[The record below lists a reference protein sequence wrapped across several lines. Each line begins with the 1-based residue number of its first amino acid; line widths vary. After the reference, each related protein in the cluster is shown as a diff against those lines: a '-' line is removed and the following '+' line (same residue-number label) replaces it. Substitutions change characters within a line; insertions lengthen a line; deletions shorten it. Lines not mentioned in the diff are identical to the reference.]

1 MFCFTMPVCP
11 MPTERKKLENDDE
24 FKSMLWSPKTP
35 DEVNVWYQPMN
46 RTLGTF
52 AELFPWLWN
61 LSWLFQNESM
71 SKLDGTLKGYDAFQ
85 KSVGDFDPLS
95 LMNKVDVDRT
105 VVEANDDSITEVM
118 PKIIRRNA
126 AEMTPTAFVK
136 WYKGVYKDTLFYKDM
151 GDAFF
156 DRAFKLAP
164 KLEAEMIGLT
174 YDPAVWVQL
183 DEKDVRYDILVAKG
197 VKVPKPKDYD
207 RLTKNRKLIP

>member
-1 MFCFTMPVCP
+1 MQ
-11 MPTERKKLENDDE
+11 TERKKVENNEE
-24 FKSMLWSPKTP
+24 FRSMLWSPKP
-35 DEVNVWYQPMN
+35 PGELNFWYQPMN
-46 RTLGTF
+46 RTITTF
-52 AELFPWLWN
+52 AEVLPWLWN
-61 LSWLFQNESM
+61 AAWLFQYEAM
-71 SKLDGTLKGYDAFQ
+71 SKLDGTSKGYDAYR
-85 KSVGDFDPLS
+85 KVAGDFDPLS
-95 LMNKVDVDRT
+95 LMNKVDVDMT
-105 VVEANDDSITEVM
+105 VEEANDDSITEVM